1 MSAKVFFF
9 FSEFAKIGK
18 ELATEYVMNGDCI
31 KKNELQK
38 NYIDIL
44 YVEREC
50 FFTFA

>member
-38 NYIDIL
+38 IYGYI
-44 YVEREC
+44 VEREC